1 MLKEDTDM
9 AGKKAVNKSKGQPQF
24 PIGTRHS
31 YAPTLTTLIRTPV
44 PLPFNDMGKAPAE
57 AKREFIYGLLKAAG
71 TKGIT
76 WPAIQQALTAKYGQA
91 PKKRAIL
98 YSLLGGLQWHKGTG
112 GGGIVLYRLGK
123 PTRKAK

>member
-44 PLPFNDMGKAPAE
+44 PLPFDGKDKAPAE
-57 AKREFIYGLLKAAG
+57 AKREFIHGLLKAAG
-71 TKGIT
+71 AKGIT
-76 WPAIQQALTAKYGQA
+76 WPAMQQALTAKYCPLPLGQNE
-91 PKKRAIL
+91 KRQVTCIHAK
-98 YSLLGGLQWHKGTG
+98 SKGPPRGLFYVKE
-112 GGGIVLYRLGK
+112 
-123 PTRKAK
+123 